1 MPKISIILPVY
12 NGAEY
17 LEKSIESVLQ
27 QTYSDFELIIVDD
40 CSTDASGEIA
50 QKYAAQDKRIAYH
63 RNDVNIKLPASLNKG
78 FFLAQGEYLTWTSC
92 DNEYKENALEVMA
105 NELDQDPDLGLV
117 YTSMD
122 IIDEQGVKISSLDA
136 GNPSDLIFRNVV
148 GACFLYR
155 SNIAQQVGEYDVSL
169 FLCEDYEYW
178 LRIAEI
184 SKIKNLSDNLYLYRR
199 HSKSLSAQR
208 ERDIIEKGIAVQ
220 RQYYPQFVKT
230 RQQAAIFYAHLRAR
244 DIYNPLRQ
252 FYLLM
257 VLWYS
262 PKVFL
267 NEVFGL
273 IKRRFVS

>member
-1 MPKISIILPVY
+1 MISIILPVY
-12 NGAEY
+12 NGADY
-17 LEKSIESVLQ
+17 LDESILSVLR
-27 QTYSDFELIIVDD
+27 QTHTDFELIIIDD
-40 CSTDASGEIA
+40 CSTDTSGEIA
-50 QKYAAQDKRIAYH
+50 QKYVAQDPRVSYY
-63 RNDVNIKLPASLNKG
+63 RNDKNIKLPASLNKG
-78 FFLAQGEYLTWTSC
+78 FSLAKGKYLTWTSC

-105 NELDQDPDLGLV
+105 HELDQDPDLGLV

-122 IIDEQGVKISSLDA
+122 IMDEHGLTVSSLDA
-136 GNPSDLIFRNVV
+136 GDPLDLIFRNVV

-155 SNIAQQVGEYDVSL
+155 ANIAQRIGEYDVSL

-178 LRIAEI
+178 LRIAEV
-184 SKIKNLSDNLYLYRR
+184 SKIKNVPDNLYLYRR

-220 RQYYPQFVKT
+220 RQYYPKFVKNHE
-230 RQQAAIFYAHLRAR
+230 QAAIFYAHLRAR

-257 VLWYS
+257 VLWYN

-267 NEVFGL
+267 SEVLGL

>member
-1 MPKISIILPVY
+1 MISIILPVY
-12 NGAEY
+12 NGADY
-17 LEKSIESVLQ
+17 LNESIQSILN
-27 QTYSDFELIIVDD
+27 QTYDDFELIIIDD

-50 QKYAAQDKRIAYH
+50 QKYAEQDKRITYN

-78 FFLAQGEYLTWTSC
+78 FSLAQGEYLTWTSC

-105 NELDQDPDLGLV
+105 HELDQDPDLGLV

-122 IIDEQGVKISSLDA
+122 IIDEQGVTIDSLDA
-136 GNPSDLIFRNVV
+136 GVPSDLIFRNVV

-155 SNIAQQVGEYDVSL
+155 ANVAQRIGEYDVSL

-178 LRIAEI
+178 LRIAGV
-184 SKIKNLSDNLYLYRR
+184 SKIKNVPDNLYLYRR

-220 RQYYPQFVKT
+220 RQYYPKFIKNHE
-230 RQQAAIFYAHLRAR
+230 QAAIFYAHLRAR

-252 FYLLM
+252 FYLFM

-262 PKVFL
+262 PKIFMS
-267 NEVFGL
+267 EVCGL
-273 IKRRFVS
+273 IKRRFV